1 MRLGQLHT
9 SFITCILISLSSVA
23 TAQFSDTIHYYINAT
38 STGTINKVNEG
49 TSYVLSNNV
58 RFSVS
63 RKDYSCNATSSW
75 VYGEQLNALSN
86 NDIYTGLD
94 FNWYKTIPHFYYWG
108 LANFEKSYS
117 LKINHRYQTGAGIG
131 YNLLDRK
138 TSLII
143 LSDGLLYDK
152 GDLYDLPDNE
162 GSDRYEVVRN
172 SFRIKFRF
180 IIHEVIVLE
189 GTDFLQHALNDRKD
203 YIIKSNTSLSIKLK
217 KGISLTTSAAYN
229 KLSATNRENLLITY
243 GITYQ
248 HYF

>member
-1 MRLGQLHT
+1 MKCLYPY
-9 SFITCILISLSSVA
+9 LIFLINCCSV
-23 TAQFSDTIHYYINAT
+23 TAFGQFSDTTHYYINGA

-49 TSYVLSNNV
+49 TSYVLTNNL

-63 RKDYSCNATSSW
+63 KKDYSYNATSSW
-75 VYGEQLNALSN
+75 TYGKQLSILSN
-86 NDIYTGLD
+86 NDVYTGLD

-131 YNLLDRK
+131 YNILDRK
-138 TSLII
+138 KALIV

-152 GDLYDLPDNE
+152 GDLYDLPE
-162 GSDRYEVVRN
+162 GGSNQYEVARN

-180 IIHEVIVLE
+180 IIREFIVLE
-189 GTDFLQHALNDRKD
+189 GSHFLQNSLDDWQD

-217 KGISLTTSAAYN
+217 KGISVTTALSYN
-229 KLSATNRENLLITY
+229 KLSATSRENLLFTY
-243 GITYQ
+243 GITYER
-248 HYF
+248 YF